1 MAKAKLITIPTEN
14 RPGSV
19 AAGIKSLAEA
29 GVNIVAILGWN
40 PQNLAQ
46 IVTDN
51 PRKAA
56 KALAAAN
63 IAFTERAAEV
73 VELPNKPGAL
83 VAYLDKLARKGVNL
97 HSLSATTSKSAR
109 KAVVV
114 WTAES

>member
-1 MAKAKLITIPTEN
+1 MAKAKLVTIATEN

-29 GVNIVAILGWN
+29 GVNVVSILGWN
-40 PQNLAQ
+40 PQNLMQ

-56 KALAAAN
+56 KALMAAN
-63 IAFTERAAEV
+63 IAFTERTAEV

-97 HSLSATTSKSAR
+97 HSLSATTSKNAR